1 MGRERGHQD
10 ARPQVPTPVVL
21 GIVRWDRGDGPA
33 AVDMYNLC
41 IERVYTMRF
50 RFFSKPRD
58 GGMEGWLLSGGGRNR
73 TPLILRTGATHLQFG
88 IPLGAK
94 IRGYECRCVEL
105 EGRKIFV
112 REGASLVRCSYGMQC

>member
-41 IERVYTMRF
+41 IERVYDAF
-50 RFFSKPRD
+50 SLFFEAKRWKN
-58 GGMEGWLLSGGGRNR
+58 GGLVALGGGRNR

-88 IPLGAK
+88 IPSGAK

-112 REGASLVRCSYGMQC
+112 RERASLVRCSYGMQC